1 MTIKLFRNA
10 RIYTP
15 ISSSSSCAGR
25 KADYSISLWK
35 SGAVLVKNGLIARIG
50 DEANVL
56 AGLSHKQV
64 DQEISCEDRCLVPGF
79 VDPHTHMCF
88 SALREAEFSERLA
101 GTPYLEI
108 LKAGGGILSSVRS
121 VRGSTDDFLFQSTRK
136 NVITALLNGTTTM
149 EIKSGYGLDTKTEI
163 RMLKVM
169 ERIARETPLDIVT
182 TFMGAHAVPSEYM
195 GDTNGY
201 VDLLVNEMIPAV
213 SNDCSPSFCDVFCEE
228 GVFSVPQSRRILLTA
243 KEYKMA
249 PKIHADEVND
259 VGGAALAAQIGAVS
273 AEHLLA
279 AKDENLVAMAKAG
292 VLAVLLP
299 ATAYSLRKPYANAR
313 RMIEL
318 GLTVALS
325 TDCNPGSSYT
335 QSMPFVFGLS
345 VMNMMMTVE
354 EALVACTLNAARA
367 IRMDSLVGS
376 LEIGKYA
383 DFVILDGD
391 SPAIMAYQNGV
402 SPVDSVFKRG
412 ECMTKVFQDRICSR

>member
-15 ISSSSSCAGR
+15 ISSSFSCTG
-25 KADYSISLWK
+25 KNSDYRVSLWEH
-35 SGAVLVKNGLIARIG
+35 GAILVKNGLVARVG
-50 DEANVL
+50 DENVVL
-56 AGLSHKQV
+56 AGLPHKQV
-64 DQEISCEDRCLVPGF
+64 DHEISCEGRCLVPGF

-88 SALREAEFSERLA
+88 SALREAEFSQRLA

-121 VRGSTDDFLFQSTRK
+121 VRGTTDDLLFQTTRN
-136 NVITALLNGTTTM
+136 NVMTALLNGTTTM

-163 RMLKVM
+163 RMLKVI
-169 ERIARETPLDIVT
+169 ERIARETPLDIVS
-182 TFMGAHAVPSEYM
+182 TFMGAHAIPSEYLN
-195 GDTNGY
+195 DTSGY
-201 VDLLVNEMIPAV
+201 VDLLVNEMIPVV
-213 SNDCSPSFCDVFCEE
+213 SNECSPSFCDVFCEE
-228 GVFSVPQSRRILLTA
+228 GVFSVFQSRRILLAA

-259 VGGAALAAQIGAVS
+259 IGGAALAAQIKAVS

-279 AKDENLVAMAKAG
+279 AKDENLAAMANAG

-325 TDCNPGSSYT
+325 TDCNPGSSFT

-367 IRMDSLVGS
+367 IRMNSLVGS

-383 DFVILDGD
+383 DFVTLDGD
-391 SPAIMAYQNGV
+391 SPAILAYQNGV
-402 SPVDSVFKRG
+402 SPINSVFKRG
-412 ECMTKVFQDRICSR
+412 ERMTEGFQDRGCSQ